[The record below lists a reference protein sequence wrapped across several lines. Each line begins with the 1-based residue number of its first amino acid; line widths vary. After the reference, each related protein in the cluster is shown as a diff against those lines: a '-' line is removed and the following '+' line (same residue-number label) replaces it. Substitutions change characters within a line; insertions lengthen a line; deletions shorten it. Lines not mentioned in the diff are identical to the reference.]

1 MFTAGVTIASF
12 NIPIINDNTLE
23 SNETFNLAINTSLLS
38 EGISVSNPD
47 WATVTIL
54 DDDGE

>member
-12 NIPIINDNTLE
+12 NVPIINDNTSE
-23 SNETFNLAINTSLLS
+23 SNETFNLAINTSSLS
-38 EGISVSNPD
+38 KGISVSNPN